1 MALSL
6 NPPTRSLSIDGRDR
20 HRMPNLDT
28 TRLTLIDEQ
37 LDNLGCTVV
46 AEELTFVL
54 LVKGNAMVSHQ
65 ADELFGS
72 IAGQRRFYKP
82 RVQAKKV
89 LWAGVAVGEVA
100 STSTADSDLFANRLG
115 MVEHQNRQ
123 ATLASNAGA
132 EESCRAGTNHND
144 VVMKLHE
151 PWNSLSDMPAH
162 ANRLAQR
169 LHDQGMRPQDHWT
182 R

>member
-6 NPPTRSLSIDGRDR
+6 NPPTRSLRIDGRDR
-20 HRMPNLDT
+20 HRVPNLDT

-72 IAGQRRFYKP
+72 IAGQCRLYKP
-82 RVQAKKV
+82 RIQAKKV
-89 LWAGVAVGEVA
+89 FGAGVAVGEVA
-100 STSTADSDLFANRLG
+100 PTPTADSDLFANRLG
-115 MVEHQNRQ
+115 MVEDQNRQ
-123 ATLASNAGA
+123 ATLARNAGA
-132 EESCRAGTNHND
+132 EESCRASTDHND
-144 VVMKLHE
+144 VVMRLHE
-151 PWNSLSDMPAH
+151 PWSSLSDMPAH

-169 LHDQGMRPQDHWT
+169 LHDWRMKPQDQWT